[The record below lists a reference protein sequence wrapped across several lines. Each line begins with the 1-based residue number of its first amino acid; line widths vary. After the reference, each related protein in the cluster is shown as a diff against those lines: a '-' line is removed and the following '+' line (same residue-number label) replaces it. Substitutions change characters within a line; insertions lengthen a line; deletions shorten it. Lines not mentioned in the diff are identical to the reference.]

1 MALGAERGTV
11 LRLVVTEG
19 LRMCAVGLA
28 VGLAGSVLVARA
40 IRAMLVGVSPVDLP
54 TLGGVCVVLLG
65 VAVLASLVPARRAM
79 GVDPTE
85 ALRG

>member
-1 MALGAERGTV
+1 M
-11 LRLVVTEG
+11 
-19 LRMCAVGLA
+19 
-28 VGLAGSVLVARA
+28 LVARA